1 MREKEVER
9 KLVRAVRD
17 AGGLALKFVSP
28 GMAGVPDRLLLFPGR
43 ANRLRPPVADDS
55 QEVRSAETS
64 DLHGCAVAPIEAA
77 GIAAFAE
84 VKAPGQKPRPLQ
96 VHRMNQLRKLGFKVF
111 VVDDVEQIGGII
123 DEICSA

>member
-1 MREKEVER
+1 M
-9 KLVRAVRD
+9 LAVRKH
-17 AGGLALKFVSP
+17 GGLALKLVSP
-28 GMAGVPDRLLLFPGR
+28 GLNGMPDRLLLFPGR

-55 QEVRSAETS
+55 QGVRSAETS

-96 VHRMNQLRKLGFKVF
+96 VHRINQLRKLGFKVF
-111 VVDDVEQIGGII
+111 VVDDVNQIGGII